1 MSEFLSLHEPE
12 LRLVAFA
19 GVLAAMALLEVLMP
33 RRALSSPRWHR
44 WATNLLMSAGGTML
58 LRIAV
63 PLLAVGV
70 ALEAERA
77 GFGIF
82 NWLETPY
89 PIAVILSFLALD
101 LTVYAQHVL
110 FHHVPLFWRM
120 HRVHHA
126 DTDID
131 VTTGIRFHP
140 LEILASMGIKMGVV
154 ALLGAPAAAVILF
167 EVVLNATAMFNHANI
182 KLPPGVDRLLR
193 LVIVTPD
200 MHRVHH
206 SVLPDEHNR
215 NFGFNLSLWD
225 RLFST
230 YRAQPREGHEKMR
243 IGLAD
248 YPAPQPQYLGWSLWL
263 PFAGRAPRRERHA

>member
-1 MSEFLSLHEPE
+1 MNEFLSLHEPQ
-12 LRLVAFA
+12 LRLAAFG
-19 GVLAAMALLEVLMP
+19 GVLLAMALWELFAP
-33 RRALSSPRWHR
+33 RRRLSSPRWHR
-44 WATNLLMSAGGTML
+44 WSTNLLLSAGGTLL
-58 LRIAV
+58 LRVAV

-77 GFGIF
+77 GFGLF
-82 NWLETPY
+82 NWLGTPW
-89 PIAVILSFLALD
+89 PLALVLSFLALD
-101 LTVYAQHVL
+101 LIVYGQHVL
-110 FHHVPLFWRM
+110 FHLVPLFWRL

-140 LEILASMGIKMGVV
+140 FEILASMGIKMGVV

-167 EVVLNATAMFNHANI
+167 EIVLNATAMFNHANI
-182 KLPPGVDRLLR
+182 KLPQGVDRLLR

-206 SVLPDEHNR
+206 SVRPEEHNR
-215 NFGFNLSLWD
+215 NFGFNLSVWD

-230 YRAQPREGHEKMR
+230 YRAEPREGHEKMQ
-243 IGLAD
+243 IGLAE
-248 YPAPQPQYLGWSLWL
+248 YPAPYPQHLGWSLWL
-263 PFAGRAPRRERHA
+263 PFAGRAPRRERHV